1 MSAPEPGA
9 CPHHPRHH
17 PSPASIAPPRHHRCP
32 ATTHHHC
39 WLRQRGGSAA
49 LFSTIHYLDVHVD
62 LSALYTS
69 ALCAH
74 CARRP
79 AVPLAAVP
87 LGSSRPLAR
96 TKSAA
101 YLPAAYLR
109 ALPWVADDPQDAVV
123 AKQYKSNKAE
133 FEATAK
139 YWTDIYAGELSPKP

>member
-1 MSAPEPGA
+1 MDENPGA
-9 CPHHPRHH
+9 SLASRGFVLSRPQRNGITTYLRKKTGRDCP
-17 PSPASIAPPRHHRCP
+17 
-32 ATTHHHC
+32 
-39 WLRQRGGSAA
+39 
-49 LFSTIHYLDVHVD
+49 LFSTIHYLDAHVD

-79 AVPLAAVP
+79 AVPLRSA
-87 LGSSRPLAR
+87 RPPAR

-101 YLPAAYLR
+101 YLR
-109 ALPWVADDPQDAVV
+109 ALPRVADDPQDAVV

>member
-9 CPHHPRHH
+9 CPYHPRHH

-32 ATTHHHC
+32 ATTHKH
-39 WLRQRGGSAA
+39 
-49 LFSTIHYLDVHVD
+49 
-62 LSALYTS
+62 
-69 ALCAH
+69 
-74 CARRP
+74 
-79 AVPLAAVP
+79 
-87 LGSSRPLAR
+87 SSRSPAR

-101 YLPAAYLR
+101 YLR
-109 ALPWVADDPQDAVV
+109 ALPRVADDPQDAVV